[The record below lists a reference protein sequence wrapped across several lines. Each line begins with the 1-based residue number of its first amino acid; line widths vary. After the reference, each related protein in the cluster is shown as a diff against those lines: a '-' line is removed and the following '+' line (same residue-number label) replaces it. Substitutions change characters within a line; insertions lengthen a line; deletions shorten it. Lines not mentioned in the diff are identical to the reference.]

1 MPPEQFARLRNQDA
15 RYRGSCGTITSFRS
29 IPFTSQG
36 RLAWTFL
43 SLWIGA
49 STLPR
54 TMARSTEMEM
64 TPGREKITAATSS
77 ASLYDNVNNA
87 NATPGKTPK
96 GSEASKPK
104 EKQNETCQTTPKT
117 ANVGIGTVTVG
128 SQVNFL
134 MRYRDR
140 WHRSCQII
148 TTTCLQIDSP
158 EEKGSTISPK
168 KSQKNQDTSTQQNGT
183 ETLKSEGTQAGGTLQ
198 NKTLRKEQL
207 HQTRSVDYT
216 ELEMQNGNIFNIV
229 NNNNTGRKL
238 KSKSTDDMR
247 IENAQNGGIS
257 LDSNTLKRMLKPMSS
272 IDSPVTSPEM
282 TRKRHSHHNYHYHPS
297 NNNQKYVMQEAENE
311 NYSHPYRAPY
321 NNKFQASRSVHDM
334 GQQYPGTRSTFLY
347 IQSKYFGDF
356 LLHANQI
363 IILNVFPTS

>member
-1 MPPEQFARLRNQDA
+1 M
-15 RYRGSCGTITSFRS
+15 
-29 IPFTSQG
+29 
-36 RLAWTFL
+36 
-43 SLWIGA
+43 
-49 STLPR
+49 
-54 TMARSTEMEM
+54 
-64 TPGREKITAATSS
+64 
-77 ASLYDNVNNA
+77 
-87 NATPGKTPK
+87 
-96 GSEASKPK
+96 
-104 EKQNETCQTTPKT
+104 
-117 ANVGIGTVTVG
+117 
-128 SQVNFL
+128 
-134 MRYRDR
+134 
-140 WHRSCQII
+140 
-148 TTTCLQIDSP
+148 QIDSP
-158 EEKGSTISPK
+158 EEKSSTISPK
-168 KSQKNQDTSTQQNGT
+168 KSQKSQDTSTQQNGT

-207 HQTRSVDYT
+207 HHTKSADYT
-216 ELEMQNGNIFNIV
+216 EMEMQNGNIFNIV

-282 TRKRHSHHNYHYHPS
+282 TRKRHSHHSYHYHPS

-347 IQSKYFGDF
+347 ITNLEISAFFYLAQIK
-356 LLHANQI
+356 I
-363 IILNVFPTS
+363 IIIVDAFLKSYVCFSNEIGQEHVFFFLKRRSTNS

>member
-1 MPPEQFARLRNQDA
+1 MTLEL
-15 RYRGSCGTITSFRS
+15 S
-29 IPFTSQG
+29 IIP
-36 RLAWTFL
+36 
-43 SLWIGA
+43 
-49 STLPR
+49 
-54 TMARSTEMEM
+54 M
-64 TPGREKITAATSS
+64 T
-77 ASLYDNVNNA
+77 Y
-87 NATPGKTPK
+87 
-96 GSEASKPK
+96 
-104 EKQNETCQTTPKT
+104 
-117 ANVGIGTVTVG
+117 
-128 SQVNFL
+128 
-134 MRYRDR
+134 
-140 WHRSCQII
+140 
-148 TTTCLQIDSP
+148 LQIDSP

-334 GQQYPGTRSTFLY
+334 GQQYPGTYSTFLY
-347 IQSKYFGDF
+347 I
-356 LLHANQI
+356 
-363 IILNVFPTS
+363 